1 MIQVDKIQA
10 GNTCRL
16 ILTPNCSITWRQLV
30 VFYLGTCCLAIII
43 GLIFSLHGHWLIL
56 PFSGLEM
63 MMLGVV
69 LYITSR
75 KVHCREVITAKGNH
89 VKIEKG
95 ISRIKQRWVFE
106 RCWIKLLDESR
117 GEKHNSR
124 KIALGSH
131 GSYVEV
137 GDFLSNFEKDELA
150 FRLKDC
156 IIRA

>member
-1 MIQVDKIQA
+1 M
-10 GNTCRL
+10 
-16 ILTPNCSITWRQLV
+16 ILTPNCSISWRQLV
-30 VFYLGTCCLAIII
+30 VFYLGTCVLAMIIA
-43 GLIFSLHGHWLIL
+43 LLFSLQGQWLVV

-63 MMLGVV
+63 IALGVA

-75 KVHCREVITAKGNH
+75 KVHKREVITVNSKK
-89 VKIEKG
+89 VKVEKG
-95 ISRIKQRWVFE
+95 IHKAEQSWTFE
-106 RCWIKLLDESR
+106 RDWIRLQDDIFGDVR
-117 GEKHNSR
+117 RRR

-137 GDFLSNFEKDELA
+137 GEFLSNPEKDELA

>member
-1 MIQVDKIQA
+1 MIKVGEIQSEK
-10 GNTCRL
+10 GFRL
-16 ILTPNCSITWRQLV
+16 VITPNCSISWQQLV
-30 VFYLGTCCLAIII
+30 LFYLGTCCLALTI
-43 GLIFSLHGHWLIL
+43 GLFFSLQGQWLVL

-63 MMLGVV
+63 LVLGVA

-75 KVHCREVITAKGNH
+75 KAHYREVITTSDKR

-95 ISRIKQRWVFE
+95 VRRIQQEWVFD
-106 RCWIKLLDESR
+106 RSWVKLVDETYDGNR
-117 GEKHNSR
+117 NRR

-137 GDFLSNFEKDELA
+137 GEFLSDLEKDELA